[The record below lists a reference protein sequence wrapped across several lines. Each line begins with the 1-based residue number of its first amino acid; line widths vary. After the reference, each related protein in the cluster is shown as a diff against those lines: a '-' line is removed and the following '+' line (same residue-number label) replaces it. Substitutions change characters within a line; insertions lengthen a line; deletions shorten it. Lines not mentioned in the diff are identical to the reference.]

1 MMVSISDCSTRRSLD
16 LDLDDLD
23 NGTETEDLSAPS
35 EAKKDNK
42 ADNSEYM
49 QMLANKSNQIQSLTI
64 EINQY
69 KNNVQSSLFYL

>member
-23 NGTETEDLSAPS
+23 NGTETEDLSASS